1 MFKGFQRIKLS
12 KFSSFEDSVEKLD
25 FLGVPENIGEKSAI
39 FRKSEMF
46 YSQKT
51 SVTLYQK
58 SKSDVFLQ
66 FEYDFNPNLI
76 AWLLGICFF
85 PLGFLIFIIPNN
97 EKNDFSLFLS
107 NHKL

>member
-12 KFSSFEDSVEKLD
+12 NFSSFEDTVSKLE

-39 FRKSEMF
+39 FYKREMF
-46 YSQKT
+46 YIQKT

-58 SKSDVFLQ
+58 STSDVFLQ
-66 FEYDFNPNLI
+66 FEYDFKPNLI

-85 PLGFLIFIIPNN
+85 PLGFLIFIIPNSRLLC
-97 EKNDFSLFLS
+97 E
-107 NHKL
+107 